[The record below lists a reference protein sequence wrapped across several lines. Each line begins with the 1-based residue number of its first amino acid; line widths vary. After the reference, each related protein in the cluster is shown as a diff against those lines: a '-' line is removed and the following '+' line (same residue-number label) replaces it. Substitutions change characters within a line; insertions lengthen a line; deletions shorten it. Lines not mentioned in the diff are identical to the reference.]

1 MSAAAA
7 RRRKQLMK
15 KKNASESESSDPVSS
30 RLNNLLSSSE
40 ASDESIAYEAL
51 QLAQSQVRRFVKSGD
66 INQAANTAYE
76 VSMTLLTKKQR
87 MVSVSSQLLAL
98 FVEVLSEDEAECTS
112 DHIQK
117 IDSLNSAY
125 VKALE
130 EGYDKNDKEEIDRLN
145 RVHLKFLKKCTSWSA
160 KCGEI
165 KHGSLKLHSLL
176 GDLSWKL
183 GRGDDDGLEESE
195 KSDLTA
201 ESIAH
206 LALAEE
212 PSQILEKLKTLP
224 EPTKGQEKMG
234 RNGGT
239 AALRDCLLTRAVI
252 VFIALENLK
261 DANVLLNSFVSEI
274 SHKRDMNTLAKS
286 YMDKQDGFA
295 PSHAMFC
302 NMLLK
307 TCEKD
312 RAGPLYQWLL
322 RSFGS
327 DLAKL
332 KPEVSAYTQKIGR
345 IYFGIQPPPNMLNM
359 MENMMSMM
367 GGAGAAGNPMMG
379 MMNPA
384 MMGGMGRGGGF

>member
-1 MSAAAA
+1 M
-7 RRRKQLMK
+7 
-15 KKNASESESSDPVSS
+15 
-30 RLNNLLSSSE
+30 
-40 ASDESIAYEAL
+40 

-145 RVHLKFLKKCTSWSA
+145 RVHLKFLKKCASWSA

-345 IYFGIQPPPNMLNM
+345 MYFGIQPPPNMLNM